1 MKNTHWIM
9 GEYDKLRH
17 NNLGEAGY
25 TSYKFDLMSEVV
37 GIMREASKVLGVNVC
52 VCVRVCVCGG
62 GGGGG

>member
-1 MKNTHWIM
+1 M

-37 GIMREASKVLGVNVC
+37 GMMREASKLLGVYVIC
-52 VCVRVCVCGG
+52 LFVR
-62 GGGGG
+62 

>member
-17 NNLGEAGY
+17 NNQGEAGY

-37 GIMREASKVLGVNVC
+37 GMMREASKLLGVYVIC
-52 VCVRVCVCGG
+52 YLFDGVVRECQFGV
-62 GGGGG
+62 